1 MAATAALAA
10 PGPKSREQIIE
21 QAVSLKGT
29 PYVWAGTT
37 REGFDCSGF
46 IYRMMLNG
54 GYQVPR
60 MADEQFYATQR
71 VQRRDL
77 RRGDLV
83 FFTTYMPGPSHVGI
97 FLGEGKFIHASS
109 AGGGV
114 IVSQMRDG
122 YYSKAFIGGGRPEG
136 YPAPDGGQAVAAAP
150 KPRPAAAVA
159 VATPGPVAAAKISA
173 AAAAESAWHPPMAL
187 GPVTAAPSPLEPV
200 ASAPTPEEPVAAAPS
215 PAEPVAAAVASASPG
230 GPTLAVAAS
239 YAVELAPEV
248 FAPAEPSL
256 EGRATPSPGA
266 PVVITDGGPPTM
278 VASAPSP
285 PPDQGVLPGDLSVP
299 RGLQVN
305 LAPLDQVW
313 KYLSSWWA
321 TTERPGT

>member
-1 MAATAALAA
+1 MLIAATAALAA

-54 GYQVPR
+54 GYEMPR

-150 KPRPAAAVA
+150 RPSPAAAR
-159 VATPGPVAAAKISA
+159 PGPVAAARISA

-187 GPVTAAPSPLEPV
+187 
-200 ASAPTPEEPVAAAPS
+200 EPVAAAPS
-215 PAEPVAAAVASASPG
+215 PAEPVAAAVESPG
-230 GPTLAVAAS
+230 VPTLAMAAS
-239 YAVELAPEV
+239 YALELAPEV
-248 FAPAEPSL
+248 FGPAEPSL
-256 EGRATPSPGA
+256 EGGPTPSPGA

-285 PPDQGVLPGDLSVP
+285 PPTQGVLPADLAVP

-305 LAPLDQVW
+305 LGPLDQVW
-313 KYLSSWWA
+313 TFLSSWWA